1 MKTVI
6 KIFYT
11 VLALIWMPSIVAIV
25 GNIIGM
31 LQRGLAEIPYVILLI
46 SLSALSIN
54 LTCYLLCKYKNEDIS
69 ELKYSFR
76 LFFASL
82 ILIPFSWGVSKAMSD
97 PVAEQSQPIT
107 NEGLNTFQI
116 SIGQMAKSLL
126 IAAPVLTSV
135 VAIFIAIY
143 CMFELL
149 KSKKKA

>member
-6 KIFYT
+6 KIFYI
-11 VLALIWMPSIVAIV
+11 VLALIWMPSIVAV
-25 GNIIGM
+25 LGNIVGM
-31 LQRGLAEIPYVILLI
+31 LQRGLSEIPYVVLLI
-46 SLSALSIN
+46 ALSALSIN
-54 LTCYLLCKYKNEDIS
+54 LTCYLLCKYKNKDIS

-107 NEGLNTFQI
+107 NESLNAFQI
-116 SIGQMAKSLL
+116 NIGQMAKSLL
-126 IAAPVLTSV
+126 IAAPVLTSA
-135 VAIFIAIY
+135 VAILIAIY

-149 KSKKKA
+149 KSHKV